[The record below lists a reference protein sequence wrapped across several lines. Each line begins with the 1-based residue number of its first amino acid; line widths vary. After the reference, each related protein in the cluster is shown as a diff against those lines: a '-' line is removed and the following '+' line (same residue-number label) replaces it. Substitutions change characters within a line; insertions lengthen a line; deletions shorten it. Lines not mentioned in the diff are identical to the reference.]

1 MSCLLI
7 DYLSSLSA
15 NQRTAQIPNC
25 YVELEFGRGSQHLYY
40 LNFFVYTFHLT
51 FKLPSAEMYLKNL
64 VKQKTRK
71 TLNGLYRDTGE
82 IHSYKLALATLI
94 EEIQIQ

>member
-1 MSCLLI
+1 
-7 DYLSSLSA
+7 
-15 NQRTAQIPNC
+15 
-25 YVELEFGRGSQHLYY
+25 
-40 LNFFVYTFHLT
+40 
-51 FKLPSAEMYLKNL
+51 MYLKNL